1 MGPCEFYHLIACVS
15 ALRFTS
21 DGSNETA
28 QSIERES
35 AMITRR
41 RILAATAT
49 LGWRQLVVAVALL
62 AAGVAGGWATS
73 TTCASAA
80 NKAAAIRMTSM
91 TDRDVK
97 QKLVGS
103 YAVTGTDPD
112 GRGYRGTS
120 IIDISMAPS
129 GALELDWDNG
139 RRVGIGQLMNN
150 VLTVAS
156 TTKAGTVIMM
166 MNVNPDGTL
175 SGQWSRRRERGYEG
189 TERWTKI

>member
-1 MGPCEFYHLIACVS
+1 
-15 ALRFTS
+15 
-21 DGSNETA
+21 
-28 QSIERES
+28 
-35 AMITRR
+35 MITRR

-49 LGWRQLVVAVALL
+49 LGWRQLVVAVAFLV
-62 AAGVAGGWATS
+62 AGVAGGWATS
-73 TTCASAA
+73 ATCASAA

-91 TDRDVK
+91 TNRDVK

-112 GRGYRGTS
+112 GRGYRGAS

-175 SGQWSRRRERGYEG
+175 SGQ
-189 TERWTKI
+189 